1 MRQEIEKMDRQKKY
15 RAKLKRYDISINRE
29 KEPELV
35 AFLEGKA
42 VNSYLLGLARE
53 EMKKNKTK

>member
-1 MRQEIEKMDRQKKY
+1 MATDRAKKY

-35 AFLEGKA
+35 EFLEGKA

-53 EMKKNKTK
+53 EMKKNKIK